1 MLKHRIR
8 QANYFSRILVCGF
21 VSLFLQVPAVTLAQ
35 SMGAD
40 ASAVDEDEKRD
51 TAALIEEW
59 QGPTLRTRA
68 RIFASFE
75 SIEKPDLTSANSRQ
89 SDTYFRRADITIR
102 GSLTKKL
109 DYRLKTEFRDGELD
123 IRDAYFSYDAGLVT
137 VLAGLLDPL
146 DELMTPAYREYNEV
160 STVEGFPPNNQL
172 GIGLLHEAEYWTF
185 YVAALKHTIDKRH
198 FEKTGTVYSTRFTIA
213 PPVPEGYLLHI
224 GAYASSRKADND
236 EGLFSYSARSVLR
249 TGQRL
254 VDTGEVADKEQL
266 FGVELAGSIG
276 SVSLESQCA
285 VIRASLPSALE
296 SNSYLNGCYLA
307 GIWNITGEMRNYS
320 NGGFS
325 LINVD
330 RSVFEGGPG
339 TWQIGLRHEIIDL
352 SDGAIQG
359 GRQDTSVFALN
370 WYLSNQFW
378 ISGNYSRAKFNNNAY
393 RGEEV
398 EGLGFRLQYLV
409 EW

>member
-8 QANYFSRILVCGF
+8 QANNFSQILVCGF
-21 VSLFLQVPAVTLAQ
+21 VLLFLQMPAVTLAQ

-40 ASAVDEDEKRD
+40 ESEVYERD
-51 TAALIEEW
+51 TTALVEAW

-68 RIFASFE
+68 RIFGSFE
-75 SIEKPDLTSANSRQ
+75 SIETPDGTSTISRLNE
-89 SDTYFRRADITIR
+89 TYFRRADITIR

-109 DYRLKTEFRDGELD
+109 DYRLKAEFKNGELD
-123 IRDAYFSYDAGLVT
+123 IRDAFFSYDTGSVT
-137 VLAGLLDPL
+137 VLAGLLDPV

-160 STVEGFPPNNQL
+160 STVEGFPPGNRL
-172 GIGLLHEAEYWTF
+172 GIGLLHEGEYWTLF
-185 YVAALKHTIDKRH
+185 VAALKDTIDRRH

-224 GAYASSRKADND
+224 GGYTSSRTANND
-236 EGLFSYSARSVLR
+236 EGLLSYSARSVLR
-249 TGQRL
+249 TGERL
-254 VDTGEVADKEQL
+254 VDTGAVADKELL

-285 VIRASLPSALE
+285 VIRASLPSGLE

-320 NGGFS
+320 DGGFS

-330 RSVFEGGPG
+330 RSVLEGGPG
-339 TWQIGLRHEIIDL
+339 TWQMGLRYETVDL
-352 SDGAIQG
+352 SDGAILG
-359 GRQDTSVFALN
+359 GGQDTWVFALN

-393 RGEEV
+393 HGREV